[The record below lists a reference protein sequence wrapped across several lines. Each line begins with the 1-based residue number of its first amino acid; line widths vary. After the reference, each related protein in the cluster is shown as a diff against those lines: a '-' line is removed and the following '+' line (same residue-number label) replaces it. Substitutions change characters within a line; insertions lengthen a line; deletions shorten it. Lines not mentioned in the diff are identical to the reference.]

1 MVLRQVAIM
10 TLVGVLAGVA
20 GACTMEEQMRLLVIG
35 GLASLLLCTAVADG
49 RIQRDVKA
57 PLIDAGLR
65 PSAPSFR
72 LSDGKGTTIELS
84 KFRGRPVVLNLW
96 ATECGGCRA
105 ELPTFVELRRNYNA
119 HDLEVIGV
127 SMEVMYESL
136 KTATEGWARVRP
148 FVQSHGLQYTIVMD
162 DGSVEKN
169 YHVTAMPSTYVIDK
183 RGRVAATYV
192 GVVDAADLM
201 ANVKAVVAERE

>member
-1 MVLRQVAIM
+1 M
-10 TLVGVLAGVA
+10 
-20 GACTMEEQMRLLVIG
+20 EQMRLLVIG
-35 GLASLLLCTAVADG
+35 SLASLLLCAVVADG
-49 RIQRDVKA
+49 GIQRDVKA
-57 PLIDAGLR
+57 ALIDAKLR
-65 PSAPSFR
+65 PLAPVFR
-72 LSDGKGTTIELS
+72 LSDGRGATIALS

-105 ELPTFVELRRNYNA
+105 ELPTFVELRRNYTA

-136 KTATEGWARVRP
+136 KTSAEGWTRVRP
-148 FVQSHGLQYTIVMD
+148 FVQSHGLQYTILMD

-201 ANVKAVVAERE
+201 ANVKAVVTERE